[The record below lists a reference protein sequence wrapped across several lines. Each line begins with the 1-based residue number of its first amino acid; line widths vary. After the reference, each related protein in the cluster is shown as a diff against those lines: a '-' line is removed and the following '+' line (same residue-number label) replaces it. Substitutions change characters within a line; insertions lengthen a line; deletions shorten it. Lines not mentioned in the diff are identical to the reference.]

1 MYQVTKVRTFSFSI
15 SSSKEYSGLISLRMD
30 WFDLLADQGTLKS
43 LQHHSSKALILWHS
57 AFFMVQLSHPYTPTG
72 KTIALSRWTFVGI
85 LYNYMETESHSMC
98 FFVWLLLFSIMI
110 LGSSIL
116 MGKCITFIAE

>member
-1 MYQVTKVRTFSFSI
+1 
-15 SSSKEYSGLISLRMD
+15 MD

-85 LYNYMETESHSMC
+85 LYSYMETESQSMC